1 MAEIVPVTSET
12 LEAQIRDLLP
22 SQRGFGEDL
31 QASNV
36 ITPIID
42 LTAAAEGTT
51 TPISMQ
57 QALAFGSNTS
67 YSVTNTTSTLTS
79 TTGFFRV
86 VGVSTI
92 EQAVNALS
100 NSINITDGLSTK
112 SIWSHGVVGSASA
125 DSFSSTSFDIIVF
138 LRAGDSLTA
147 TSGGSATT
155 IDGSYRQIADVNG
168 NLINPS
174 GFTPQ

>member
-1 MAEIVPVTSET
+1 MAEIVNVTSEALQQT
-12 LEAQIRDLLP
+12 VRNLLP

-42 LTAAAEGTT
+42 LTPTAEGSVLRTDLQ
-51 TPISMQ
+51 S
-57 QALAFGSNTS
+57 ALAFGSNTS

-79 TTGFFRV
+79 TTGFFRL

-100 NSINITDGLSTK
+100 NTINITDGLSSK
-112 SIWSHGVVGSASA
+112 AIWQHGVVGSASA
-125 DSFSSTSFDIIVF
+125 DSFSSAPFDFVVF
-138 LRAGDSLTA
+138 LRPGDSLTA

-155 IDGSYRQIADVNG
+155 IDGSFRQIADVNG
-168 NLINPS
+168 SLVVPS